1 MKRVLLIT
9 YAFSPLRN
17 PRSIQAASY
26 VKFLPQYNWE
36 PWVVCVE
43 ESSAYSGV
51 KDSGLAGL
59 LPPGIRIVKVRSFEP
74 RIAMTIAAYLAP
86 FLLSLPDSSIGWYR
100 PAYKRSLSLL
110 EKEHFDLIFSCA
122 FPPTSNLVGLKLKKE
137 TGLPWVAFF
146 SDPWVE
152 SLPRRRNPVTRY
164 VNQKLEG
171 AVIAQA
177 DAIIFVSEGLR
188 QLVMKKYPAEWLT
201 KTIVVPHCYNPEL
214 VSRFE
219 GCTKE
224 PANSAF
230 TITHTGTVY
239 STTNLAPLFQ
249 AIHRI
254 QNKHSDIYQ
263 SMSIQFIGEV
273 GKKNKRAI
281 SASRV
286 NQVVSSMNAVPY
298 LKSLEYMAK
307 ADVLLVICPLIQGSQ
322 IYHPTPSKL
331 AEYLGFRKPILA
343 ITPLDASFVP
353 LIKKLGAG
361 WVVSPEDVDGIE
373 QAIMTFYQDYREGNL
388 SKYSYSD
395 KDIEPYNA
403 INTMEKLA
411 QLFDETVRKSV

>member
-1 MKRVLLIT
+1 MKRVLLIS
-9 YAFSPLRN
+9 YAFSPLRS
-17 PRSIQAASY
+17 PRSIQAVSY
-26 VKFLPQYNWE
+26 VKFLPRYNWE
-36 PWVVCVE
+36 PWVVCAE
-43 ESSAYSGV
+43 ESSVYGGTIDTTLPGLVPPDTTVVRV
-51 KDSGLAGL
+51 KSLEPKIAVALAARFAPPL
-59 LPPGIRIVKVRSFEP
+59 LF
-74 RIAMTIAAYLAP
+74 
-86 FLLSLPDSSIGWYR
+86 LPDYMIGWYR
-100 PAYKRSLSLL
+100 PAYKKSISLL
-110 EKEHFDLIFSCA
+110 GKEHFDLIFSCA
-122 FPPTSNLVGLKLKKE
+122 SPPTSNLVGLKLKKE

-152 SLPRRRNPVTRY
+152 SPPRRRNPVTRY

-188 QLVMKKYPAEWLT
+188 QVVMRKYPPKWLS
-201 KTIVVPHCYNPEL
+201 KTIVIPHCYDPEL

-239 STTNLAPLFQ
+239 SITNLTPLFQ

-254 QNKHSDIYQ
+254 QNKRPDICQ

-273 GKKNKRAI
+273 GKKNKKAL

-298 LKSLEYMAK
+298 LKSLEYMSK
-307 ADVLLVICPLIQGSQ
+307 ADVLLVMCYLTQDSQ
-322 IYHPTPSKL
+322 IYHPAKL
-331 AEYLGFRKPILA
+331 VEYLSFRKPILA

-353 LIKKLGAG
+353 LIKELGAG
-361 WVVSPEDVDGIE
+361 WVVSPEDTDGIE
-373 QAIMTFYQDYREGNL
+373 QAIMTFYQDYQQGNL
-388 SKYSYSD
+388 GKYRYGD
-395 KDIEPYNA
+395 KDIKPYNA

-411 QLFDETVRKSV
+411 QLFDDTVRKSV